1 MNEPQEPKRLP
12 RLVRFEIAPKSI
24 VALILTGVA
33 LWMLG
38 QLVAIL
44 VVILFSLILVGTLN
58 PFVGWLEAHRLK
70 RVWAVTLVFGVCALL
85 IGLIGL
91 LVFPPLWDQL
101 SRLVGNLPA
110 IQGKLAGMLE
120 AHHFTVPIAGMVRNF
135 TASKALT
142 SANAKSAI
150 AISLGVIEG
159 VGYAAAA
166 VVLAIYFIYD
176 FERMRGFLY
185 ALTPRRYHLRL
196 ARILLNLE
204 PIVGGYMRGQAITSL
219 AIGVFTFGLLY
230 FCGVPNALVF
240 AAFAGLMDVIP
251 FIGGFLA
258 TVPCVV
264 AALSRGTVIAMIVLL
279 AMVGYQEFE
288 SRVVVPKVYGRTLRL
303 PSAVIILA
311 LLVGGKLGG
320 IVGALLAL
328 PLAAALR
335 MLMEE
340 LRFGLPGDDTDDSAL
355 KQRDAEAEQAYA
367 KQSAGASPEEAGTV
381 AIRIAD
387 QIREADGVNPNDL
400 PPVPITDG
408 KTD

>member
-58 PFVGWLEAHRLK
+58 PFVGWLEARRLK

-91 LVFPPLWDQL
+91 LAFPPLWDQL

-120 AHHFTVPIAGMVRNF
+120 AHRLTEPIAGIVRNF
-135 TASKALT
+135 TAAKAAT
-142 SANAKSAI
+142 IANANSAI
-150 AISLGVIEG
+150 AISLGIIVG
-159 VGYAAAA
+159 VGYAAFA
-166 VVLAIYFIYD
+166 VVLAIYFISD

-196 ARILLNLE
+196 ARILLNLG

-219 AIGVFTFGLLY
+219 AIGVFTFGLLTL
-230 FCGVPNALVF
+230 CGVPNALVF

-251 FIGGFLA
+251 FIGGLLA
-258 TVPCVV
+258 TTPCLV
-264 AALSRGTVIAMIVLL
+264 AALPRGTGIATIIFL

-328 PLAAALR
+328 PLAAALQ

-340 LRFGLPGDDTDDSAL
+340 LRLDLPGDDTDDSAL
-355 KQRDAEAEQAYA
+355 KQRDAQAEQAYA

-387 QIREADGVNPNDL
+387 QIREADGVDPNDL

>member
-1 MNEPQEPKRLP
+1 MNDPQEPKRLP

-70 RVWAVTLVFGVCALL
+70 RVWAVTLVFGACALL
-85 IGLIGL
+85 MGLIGL
-91 LVFPPLWDQL
+91 LVFPPLLDQL
-101 SRLVGNLPA
+101 SHLVGNLPA
-110 IQGKLAGMLE
+110 IQGKLAGKLE
-120 AHHFTVPIAGMVRNF
+120 AYRLTAPIAGIVRNF
-135 TASKALT
+135 TATKAAT
-142 SANAKSAI
+142 SANANSAI
-150 AISLGVIEG
+150 AISLSVIEEA
-159 VGYAAAA
+159 GYVAAA

-196 ARILLNLE
+196 ARILLNLG

-219 AIGVFTFGLLY
+219 AIGVFTFGLLTL
-230 FCGVPNALVF
+230 CGVPNALVF
-240 AAFAGLMDVIP
+240 AAFAGLTDVIP
-251 FIGGFLA
+251 FIGGLLA
-258 TVPCVV
+258 TAPCVV
-264 AALSRGTVIAMIVLL
+264 AALSRGTVIATIVLL

-288 SRVVVPKVYGRTLRL
+288 SRVVVPKVYGRALRL

-355 KQRDAEAEQAYA
+355 KQRDAQAEQAYA

-387 QIREADGVNPNDL
+387 QIREADGVDPTKH

-408 KTD
+408 RRD